1 MIDLLLTDVA
11 MPDLS
16 GREVAEALRAREP
29 GLRVLFQSGFTDDT
43 VIRWGRFARRS
54 GLPEEA
60 VHARGFGQKGSRD
73 AGSALELVSELEIV
87 IVQKLD
93 EPNWPPIAVYEM
105 LSIDPAKKLRY
116 AHASTRTWLPDWRE
130 SSMLEYQR
138 CVFGYDVALR
148 P

>member
-16 GREVAEALRAREP
+16 GREVVEALRAREP

-60 VHARGFGQKGSRD
+60 VHDGRAAARGDGGPRLPA
-73 AGSALELVSELEIV
+73 AGDLAARASTAVVVRREPGRTCSGAPFSARSIW
-87 IVQKLD
+87 LD
-93 EPNWPPIAVYEM
+93 EH
-105 LSIDPAKKLRY
+105 R
-116 AHASTRTWLPDWRE
+116 
-130 SSMLEYQR
+130 
-138 CVFGYDVALR
+138 G
-148 P
+148 